1 MVEDLNFHKVKK
13 LFFVIIFFIFFSTNL
28 FAQNLKFKK
37 LVVLND
43 PWGSS
48 FLNNQKLIITEKSG
62 KIKIIDIL
70 QKKAVEVDHN
80 LNFLEH
86 GQGGLLDILYKEVS
100 KESSLYGAKNL
111 FKNSF
116 DEFSAI
122 NLEDNISEFDL
133 ESINRS
139 MRVSIASD
147 EEEMNKHLSF
157 LANVGS
163 VSPYVG
169 LLGTVWGIMTSFQG
183 LSDATQATINA
194 VAPGISEA
202 LIATG
207 MGLFAAIPAVVAFN
221 KFTSESERISQSTLI
236 FAEELASIFYKKS
249 INKK

>member
-1 MVEDLNFHKVKK
+1 MDDISVLNLFLEAGLVVKIVMLLLFIASILSWIVIVERYNFFRKIKNLNDNFLQKFWSGEDLEN
-13 LFFVIIFFIFFSTNL
+13 
-28 FAQNLKFKK
+28 
-37 LVVLND
+37 
-43 PWGSS
+43 
-48 FLNNQKLIITEKSG
+48 
-62 KIKIIDIL
+62 
-70 QKKAVEVDHN
+70 
-80 LNFLEH
+80 
-86 GQGGLLDILYKEVS
+86 LYKEIS
-100 KESSLYGAKNL
+100 INESMYGAMSL

-116 DEFSAI
+116 DEYKSI
-122 NLEDNISEFDL
+122 NFDQNNNELDL

-147 EEEMNKHLSF
+147 EEEMNKHLPF

-207 MGLFAAIPAVVAFN
+207 MGLFAAIPAVIAFN
-221 KFTSESERISQSTLI
+221 KFTSESETISQKTLI
-236 FAEELASIFYKKS
+236 FAEELASIFYKQS
-249 INKK
+249 IKK

>member
-1 MVEDLNFHKVKK
+1 MEEISVL
-13 LFFVIIFFIFFSTNL
+13 NL
-28 FAQNLKFKK
+28 FLQAGIVVKVVMILLFVASILSWIVIVERYKFFRKIKNENNVFLKKF
-37 LVVLND
+37 
-43 PWGSS
+43 W
-48 FLNNQKLIITEKSG
+48 SG
-62 KIKIIDIL
+62 KDLSIL
-70 QKKAVEVDHN
+70 HKEIQDKKV
-80 LNFLEH
+80 
-86 GQGGLLDILYKEVS
+86 
-100 KESSLYGAKNL
+100 LYGSMNL

-116 DEFSAI
+116 DEFHQI
-122 NLEDNISEFDL
+122 ESEAEIVEVDL
-133 ESINRS
+133 ESINRT

-147 EEEMNKHLSF
+147 EEEMNKHLPF

-221 KFTSESERISQSTLI
+221 KFTAESETISQNTLI
-236 FAEELASIFYKKS
+236 FAEEMASIFYKKT
-249 INKK
+249 IKKQ

>member
-1 MVEDLNFHKVKK
+1 MDEISVLNLFLQAGLVVKIVMLLLFIASVLSWIIIVERYNFFKKIKNVNDDFLKRFWSGKDLN
-13 LFFVIIFFIFFSTNL
+13 N
-28 FAQNLKFKK
+28 
-37 LVVLND
+37 
-43 PWGSS
+43 
-48 FLNNQKLIITEKSG
+48 
-62 KIKIIDIL
+62 
-70 QKKAVEVDHN
+70 
-80 LNFLEH
+80 
-86 GQGGLLDILYKEVS
+86 LYKEIS
-100 KESSLYGAKNL
+100 SYESLYGSMNL
-111 FKNSF
+111 FKNSYQ
-116 DEFSAI
+116 EFKNIDS
-122 NLEDNISEFDL
+122 DKDISELDL

-207 MGLFAAIPAVVAFN
+207 MGLFAAIPAVIAFN
-221 KFTSESERISQSTLI
+221 KFTSESETISQSTLI
-236 FAEELASIFYKKS
+236 FAEELASIFYKQT
-249 INKK
+249 INK

>member
-1 MVEDLNFHKVKK
+1 MDNISVLNLFLEAGLVVKIVMLLLFIASILSWIVIVERYNFFRKIKNLNDNFLQKFWSGEDL
-13 LFFVIIFFIFFSTNL
+13 
-28 FAQNLKFKK
+28 
-37 LVVLND
+37 
-43 PWGSS
+43 
-48 FLNNQKLIITEKSG
+48 EK
-62 KIKIIDIL
+62 
-70 QKKAVEVDHN
+70 
-80 LNFLEH
+80 
-86 GQGGLLDILYKEVS
+86 LYKEIS
-100 KESSLYGAKNL
+100 INESMYGAMSL

-116 DEFSAI
+116 DEYKSI
-122 NLEDNISEFDL
+122 NFDQNNNELDL

-147 EEEMNKHLSF
+147 EEEMNKHLPF

-207 MGLFAAIPAVVAFN
+207 MGLFAAIPAVIAFN
-221 KFTSESERISQSTLI
+221 KFTSESETISQKTLI
-236 FAEELASIFYKKS
+236 FAEELASIFYKQT
-249 INKK
+249 IKK

>member
-1 MVEDLNFHKVKK
+1 MDEISVLNLFLEAGLVVKIVMTL
-13 LFFVIIFFIFFSTNL
+13 LFVASILSWIVIIERYNFFTKIKN
-28 FAQNLKFKK
+28 
-37 LVVLND
+37 
-43 PWGSS
+43 
-48 FLNNQKLIITEKSG
+48 LNNEFLK
-62 KIKIIDIL
+62 
-70 QKKAVEVDHN
+70 
-80 LNFLEH
+80 NFWNNKDLT
-86 GQGGLLDILYKEVS
+86 LLYKDLS
-100 KESSLYGAKNL
+100 DNDYLYGSMNL
-111 FKNSF
+111 FKNSY
-116 DEFSAI
+116 DEFQDI
-122 NLEDNISEFDL
+122 NTNKTISELDL
-133 ESINRS
+133 EGINRI

-221 KFTSESERISQSTLI
+221 KFTSESESISQSTMI
-236 FAEELASIFYKKS
+236 FAEELASIFYKQS
-249 INKK
+249 IKK

>member
-1 MVEDLNFHKVKK
+1 MDDVSVLNLFLEAGIVVKIVMLILFIASILSWIVIVERSIFFRKIKK
-13 LFFVIIFFIFFSTNL
+13 LNDNF
-28 FAQNLKFKK
+28 LKKF
-37 LVVLND
+37 
-43 PWGSS
+43 W
-48 FLNNQKLIITEKSG
+48 SG
-62 KIKIIDIL
+62 KD
-70 QKKAVEVDHN
+70 
-80 LNFLEH
+80 
-86 GQGGLLDILYKEVS
+86 LDNLYKEVS
-100 KESSLYGAKNL
+100 TYGSVYGAMSL

-116 DEFSAI
+116 DEYNSI
-122 NLEDNISEFDL
+122 KSDQNISELDL

-147 EEEMNKHLSF
+147 EEEMNKHLPF

-221 KFTSESERISQSTLI
+221 KFTSESENISQSTLI
-236 FAEELASIFYKKS
+236 FAEELASIFYKQS
-249 INKK
+249 IKY

>member
-1 MVEDLNFHKVKK
+1 MDDVSVLNLFLEAGIVVKIVMLILFIASILSWIVIVERSIFFRKKKK
-13 LFFVIIFFIFFSTNL
+13 LNDNF
-28 FAQNLKFKK
+28 LKKF
-37 LVVLND
+37 
-43 PWGSS
+43 W
-48 FLNNQKLIITEKSG
+48 SG
-62 KIKIIDIL
+62 KD
-70 QKKAVEVDHN
+70 
-80 LNFLEH
+80 
-86 GQGGLLDILYKEVS
+86 LDNLYKEVS
-100 KESSLYGAKNL
+100 NDGSIYGAMSL

-116 DEFSAI
+116 DEYNSI
-122 NLEDNISEFDL
+122 KSDQNISELDL

-147 EEEMNKHLSF
+147 EEEMNKHLPF

-221 KFTSESERISQSTLI
+221 KFTSESENISQSTLI
-236 FAEELASIFYKKS
+236 FAEELASIFYKQS
-249 INKK
+249 IKY

>member
-1 MVEDLNFHKVKK
+1 MDDISVLNLFLEAGLVVKIVMLLLFIASILSWIVIVERYNFFRKIKSLNDNFLQKFWSGEDL
-13 LFFVIIFFIFFSTNL
+13 
-28 FAQNLKFKK
+28 
-37 LVVLND
+37 
-43 PWGSS
+43 
-48 FLNNQKLIITEKSG
+48 EK
-62 KIKIIDIL
+62 
-70 QKKAVEVDHN
+70 
-80 LNFLEH
+80 
-86 GQGGLLDILYKEVS
+86 LYKEIS
-100 KESSLYGAKNL
+100 INESMYGAMSL

-116 DEFSAI
+116 DEYKSI
-122 NLEDNISEFDL
+122 NFDQNNNELDL

-147 EEEMNKHLSF
+147 EEEMNKHLPF

-207 MGLFAAIPAVVAFN
+207 MGLFAAIPAVIAFN
-221 KFTSESERISQSTLI
+221 KFTSESETISQKTLI
-236 FAEELASIFYKKS
+236 FAEELASIFYKQT
-249 INKK
+249 IKK

>member
-1 MVEDLNFHKVKK
+1 M
-13 LFFVIIFFIFFSTNL
+13 
-28 FAQNLKFKK
+28 
-37 LVVLND
+37 
-43 PWGSS
+43 
-48 FLNNQKLIITEKSG
+48 
-62 KIKIIDIL
+62 
-70 QKKAVEVDHN
+70 
-80 LNFLEH
+80 
-86 GQGGLLDILYKEVS
+86 
-100 KESSLYGAKNL
+100 YGAMSL

-116 DEFSAI
+116 DEYKNI
-122 NLEDNISEFDL
+122 NFDQNNNELDL

-147 EEEMNKHLSF
+147 EEEMNKHLPF

-221 KFTSESERISQSTLI
+221 KFTAESETISQNTLI
-236 FAEELASIFYKKS
+236 FAEELASIFYKQS
-249 INKK
+249 IKK

>member
-1 MVEDLNFHKVKK
+1 MDDISVL
-13 LFFVIIFFIFFSTNL
+13 NL
-28 FAQNLKFKK
+28 FLEAGLVVKIVMLLLFIASILSWIIIVERYNFFKK
-37 LVVLND
+37 IKAMND
-43 PWGSS
+43 A
-48 FLNNQKLIITEKSG
+48 FLRDFWTDK
-62 KIKIIDIL
+62 D
-70 QKKAVEVDHN
+70 
-80 LNFLEH
+80 
-86 GQGGLLDILYKEVS
+86 LDILYKEIS
-100 KESSLYGAKNL
+100 KEENLYGAMNL

-116 DEFSAI
+116 DEFNNIKAKENI
-122 NLEDNISEFDL
+122 NELDLED
-133 ESINRS
+133 INRS

-147 EEEMNKHLSF
+147 EEDMNKHLPF

-221 KFTSESERISQSTLI
+221 KFTSESESISQSTLI

-249 INKK
+249 IKK

>member
-1 MVEDLNFHKVKK
+1 MDEISVL
-13 LFFVIIFFIFFSTNL
+13 NL
-28 FAQNLKFKK
+28 FLQAGIVVKVVMILLFVASILSWIIIVERYKFFRKIKNENNVFLKKF
-37 LVVLND
+37 
-43 PWGSS
+43 W
-48 FLNNQKLIITEKSG
+48 SG
-62 KIKIIDIL
+62 KDLGIL
-70 QKKAVEVDHN
+70 HKEIQEKKV
-80 LNFLEH
+80 
-86 GQGGLLDILYKEVS
+86 
-100 KESSLYGAKNL
+100 LYGSMNL

-116 DEFSAI
+116 DEFHQI
-122 NLEDNISEFDL
+122 ESEAEIVEVDL
-133 ESINRS
+133 ESINRT

-147 EEEMNKHLSF
+147 EEEMNKHLPF

-221 KFTSESERISQSTLI
+221 KFTAESETISQNTLI
-236 FAEELASIFYKKS
+236 FAEEMASIFYKKT
-249 INKK
+249 IKKQ

>member
-1 MVEDLNFHKVKK
+1 MDDISVL
-13 LFFVIIFFIFFSTNL
+13 NL
-28 FAQNLKFKK
+28 FLEAGLVVKIVMLLLFIASVLSWIVIVERYNFFRKIKNLNSTFLKKFWSGQNL
-37 LVVLND
+37 D
-43 PWGSS
+43 
-48 FLNNQKLIITEKSG
+48 T
-62 KIKIIDIL
+62 
-70 QKKAVEVDHN
+70 
-80 LNFLEH
+80 
-86 GQGGLLDILYKEVS
+86 LYEEVS
-100 KESSLYGAKNL
+100 TKDRAYGAMSL

-116 DEFSAI
+116 DEYNNI
-122 NLEDNISEFDL
+122 NTDQSITELDL

-147 EEEMNKHLSF
+147 EEDMNKHLPF

-207 MGLFAAIPAVVAFN
+207 MGLFAAIPAVVSFN
-221 KFTSESERISQSTLI
+221 KFTSESETISQTTLI
-236 FAEELASIFYKKS
+236 FAEELASIFYKQS
-249 INKK
+249 IKK

>member
-1 MVEDLNFHKVKK
+1 MDDISVL
-13 LFFVIIFFIFFSTNL
+13 NL
-28 FAQNLKFKK
+28 FLEAGI
-37 LVVLND
+37 VVKIVMLLLFIASILSWIVIVERYNFFRKIKNLND
-43 PWGSS
+43 G
-48 FLNNQKLIITEKSG
+48 FLKKFWSG
-62 KIKIIDIL
+62 K
-70 QKKAVEVDHN
+70 
-80 LNFLEH
+80 
-86 GQGGLLDILYKEVS
+86 GLDELYKEVS
-100 KESSLYGAKNL
+100 KDDSIYGSMSL

-116 DEFSAI
+116 DEYNSI
-122 NLEDNISEFDL
+122 NSDQNINELDL

-147 EEEMNKHLSF
+147 EEEMNKHLPF

-221 KFTSESERISQSTLI
+221 KFTSESETISQSTLI
-236 FAEELASIFYKKS
+236 FAEELASIFYKQS
-249 INKK
+249 IKK

>member
-1 MVEDLNFHKVKK
+1 MEEISVLNLFLQAGIVVKIVMILLFVASILSWIVIVERYKFFRKVKNENN
-13 LFFVIIFFIFFSTNL
+13 IF
-28 FAQNLKFKK
+28 LKKF
-37 LVVLND
+37 
-43 PWGSS
+43 W
-48 FLNNQKLIITEKSG
+48 SG
-62 KIKIIDIL
+62 KDL
-70 QKKAVEVDHN
+70 S
-80 LNFLEH
+80 
-86 GQGGLLDILYKEVS
+86 ILYKEIQE
-100 KESSLYGAKNL
+100 KEVLYGSMNL

-116 DEFSAI
+116 DEFHHIESEAE
-122 NLEDNISEFDL
+122 NLEVDL
-133 ESINRS
+133 ESINRT

-147 EEEMNKHLSF
+147 EEDMNKHLSF

-221 KFTSESERISQSTLI
+221 KFTAESETISQNTLI
-236 FAEELASIFYKKS
+236 FAEEMASIFYKK
-249 INKK
+249 ILKKK

>member
-1 MVEDLNFHKVKK
+1 MDEISVLNLFLEAGLVVKIVMTL
-13 LFFVIIFFIFFSTNL
+13 LFVASILSWVVIIERYNFFTKIKN
-28 FAQNLKFKK
+28 
-37 LVVLND
+37 
-43 PWGSS
+43 
-48 FLNNQKLIITEKSG
+48 LNNEFLK
-62 KIKIIDIL
+62 
-70 QKKAVEVDHN
+70 
-80 LNFLEH
+80 NFWNNKDLT
-86 GQGGLLDILYKEVS
+86 LLYKDLS
-100 KESSLYGAKNL
+100 DNDFLYGSMNL
-111 FKNSF
+111 FKNSY
-116 DEFSAI
+116 DEFQDI
-122 NLEDNISEFDL
+122 NTNKTISELDL
-133 ESINRS
+133 EGINRI

-221 KFTSESERISQSTLI
+221 KFTSESESISQSTMI
-236 FAEELASIFYKKS
+236 FAEELASIFYKQS
-249 INKK
+249 IKK

>member
-1 MVEDLNFHKVKK
+1 MDDISVL
-13 LFFVIIFFIFFSTNL
+13 NL
-28 FAQNLKFKK
+28 FLEAGI
-37 LVVLND
+37 VVKIVMLLLFIASILSWIVIVERFNFFRKIKND
-43 PWGSS
+43 NNN
-48 FLNNQKLIITEKSG
+48 FLNTFWSG
-62 KIKIIDIL
+62 KD
-70 QKKAVEVDHN
+70 
-80 LNFLEH
+80 
-86 GQGGLLDILYKEVS
+86 LDTLYREVS
-100 KESSLYGAKNL
+100 KDTSLYGARNL

-116 DEFSAI
+116 DEFSLI
-122 NLEDNISEFDL
+122 HSEDSISDFEL

-221 KFTSESERISQSTLI
+221 KFTSESETISQNTLI

-249 INKK
+249 VNKK